1 MQKTALLCYLL
12 LASLCIALAQNES
25 HGMPRR
31 ARRRMRYRGLRK
43 GSFANRRRNK
53 QQQIKSPMPTASVPS
68 IPLINIG
75 GDITE
80 VFDSLISLD
89 GQESSYNVLP
99 GKEGRC
105 FANGMIMYDKAVW
118 SPKPCLTC
126 LCSKGKV
133 VCDETLCHPLICH
146 QTKIP
151 KGECCPVCADIGT
164 VYLISYILQ
173 SLGYSDTPEFSGDSP
188 EPNDPSEPALQDRQ
202 TQNEKD
208 ELFKKE
214 EKLFQLKKMNITDK
228 ENRRRKRIKSHKERK
243 KQSHNDGKEEMGK
256 KKAEEDKRRAYE
268 EEELRIEKELKK
280 EENEKPQ
287 HEHLEGIEDEEHEE
301 EDILRGDVFRMPPHF
316 PIPEPSIEIPPL
328 PTGCSILD
336 NTMTCINAKLT
347 QIPPITEAELTSIEL
362 VGNAITSIPD
372 AAFNG
377 IPNLER
383 IDLRKNNITSSGI
396 GPQAFK
402 ILKNL
407 QRLYM
412 DGNAL
417 EHIPAGLP
425 STLEELKINEN
436 QLHAIDED
444 SFNGLKNLVT
454 LELENNKLSEA
465 NVSPLA
471 FQPLKSLSYLRLGR
485 NKFRTIPQGLPHSI
499 EELYLDHNQIEE
511 ITEVCFN
518 RTENI
523 NVIVLRHNKLEESR
537 IAPLAWINQ
546 QNLESIDL
554 SYNKLYHVPSYL
566 PKSLLHLVLI
576 GNQIDRI
583 PGFVFGHMKP
593 GLEYLYLSFN
603 KLDDEGIDPVS
614 FYGAYHSL
622 REMFLDH
629 NQLKSVPLGIAEMRS
644 LNFLRLND
652 NKIRAVPPERI
663 CRTRLDNED
672 EEEEEDD
679 HEDDEDDG
687 DSQLEHLHLEH
698 NYINTRDLSPYAF
711 SCVRSYSS
719 VVLKPQKIK

>member
-1 MQKTALLCYLL
+1 MAQWVRSSVACPQPDKESGEPPQTLQRLQPLEHRPPSTPHFSLPDQRHNLQGKMQKAALLCYLL
-12 LASLCIALAQNES
+12 LASLCIALAQNENQE
-25 HGMPRR
+25 MPRR
-31 ARRRMRYRGLRK
+31 TRKRMRYRGVKK
-43 GSFANRRRNK
+43 GSSVNRRRNK
-53 QQQIKSPMPTASVPS
+53 QQQIKAPMPTALVPS
-68 IPLINIG
+68 IPLINID

-80 VFDSLISLD
+80 VFGSLISSD

-99 GKEGRC
+99 EL
-105 FANGMIMYDKAVW
+105 
-118 SPKPCLTC
+118 S
-126 LCSKGKV
+126 
-133 VCDETLCHPLICH
+133 
-146 QTKIP
+146 
-151 KGECCPVCADIGT
+151 
-164 VYLISYILQ
+164 
-173 SLGYSDTPEFSGDSP
+173 SDTPEFSGDSP
-188 EPNDPSEPALQDRQ
+188 EPNDQNPREPALQDRHAH
-202 TQNEKD
+202 TEKD
-208 ELFKKE
+208 ELLKKE
-214 EKLFQLKKMNITDK
+214 EKLLQLKKMNNTDK
-228 ENRRRKRIKSHKERK
+228 ENRRRKRIKSHKERNNP
-243 KQSHNDGKEEMGK
+243 SHNNGKEEVGK
-256 KKAEEDKRRAYE
+256 RKAEEEKRRAY

-280 EENEKPQ
+280 EENEKQ
-287 HEHLEGIEDEEHEE
+287 NEHEGTEEEEHEE
-301 EDILRGDVFRMPPHF
+301 EDILRGDVFRMPPRF
-316 PIPEPSIEIPPL
+316 PVPEPPTEIPPL

-336 NTMTCINAKLT
+336 NTITCINAKLT
-347 QIPPITEAELTSIEL
+347 QIPPITDPDLTSIEL
-362 VGNAITSIPD
+362 VGNAIISIPD

-383 IDLRKNNITSSGI
+383 LDLRKNNITSSGI

-417 EHIPAGLP
+417 EHIPSGLP

-444 SFNGLKNLVT
+444 SFHGLKNLVT

-485 NKFRTIPQGLPHSI
+485 NKFRTIPQGLPPSI
-499 EELYLDHNQIEE
+499 EGWGSMKGGNHHGDLVSES
-511 ITEVCFN
+511 VG
-518 RTENI
+518 
-523 NVIVLRHNKLEESR
+523 LRAR
-537 IAPLAWINQ
+537 
-546 QNLESIDL
+546 NLESIDL

-566 PKSLLHLVLI
+566 PKSLVHLVLI

-622 REMFLDH
+622 RELFLDH
-629 NQLKSVPLGIAEMRS
+629 NQLKSVPLGIAEMRA

-663 CRTRLDNED
+663 CRTTFDNEN
-672 EEEEEDD
+672 EEEEDDD
-679 HEDDEDDG
+679 HEDDEDSD